1 MHPMKNFLLAFILF
15 QAAAFAALPPELTAD
30 LASPDL
36 AKRFAADMELRRLVS
51 AAGKPGADPAA
62 RAALEKELLALAA
75 DAKQPELVR
84 LAALVQMPYFGT
96 AAAVPVLAGLL
107 GDPLPAIREQA
118 RCGLQNNPDPA
129 ANAPLR
135 DALSKASDPVWEL
148 GVMQALVHR
157 GDEASLPLLA
167 ERLDSKDPRIA
178 ALAAQGL
185 GLFGDDGSLG
195 QLIKAAGQADPG
207 LKPAMQSAAIRCAAR
222 LKSPESA
229 RALLALWPDAANAA
243 IRSDIFAALLARGDE
258 AAAGEILAAVMAKP
272 ETPGAAA
279 ILHAA
284 VISDRAPLSAA
295 VVAALP
301 KLPPRERL
309 AVHSAFAGRGETR
322 HEDDLLALAAELGG
336 PERTTAVTYLASCG
350 TEKSLPFLAK
360 EAQGGPTAAA
370 AALAVNRLKVEGL
383 DQRLLDSAG
392 KGSGEEQL
400 EAIRLLALRNPA
412 GTEATLLQLAEPAS
426 PQGPRDAAVAALQT
440 VGGYDAALQLIRW
453 VAEVPAA
460 AVKPYQGAFRR
471 LAPRISAADALW
483 KEGFAPAYM
492 AAAPDKQTALL
503 VLVPGIY
510 SPGTALAIVEWIKAG
525 RPDRGALIGQLLAW
539 RNFDVSQ
546 ALLQTAMLPDLDE
559 ATRTKLFQAATRLL
573 YPNVNAKPPQKMQYA
588 KDLLAAAP
596 EGPIRTMVETSIEES
611 KVGAPK
617 PKPRKPNKKQPKQQK
632 R

>member
-1 MHPMKNFLLAFILF
+1 MKNFLIALILLP
-15 QAAAFAALPPELTAD
+15 AAAFASLPPELTAD

-36 AKRFAADMELRRLVS
+36 TKRFAADMELRRLVF
-51 AAGKPGADPAA
+51 AAGKNGADPAA

-96 AAAVPVLAGLL
+96 ADAVPVLAALL

-148 GVMQALVHR
+148 GLMQALVHR

-195 QLIKAAGQADPG
+195 QLIKAAGQADPR
-207 LKPAMQSAAIRCAAR
+207 LKPARQSAAIRCAAR

-617 PKPRKPNKKQPKQQK
+617 PKPRQPNKKQPKQQK